1 MAKRKRTGDPD
12 EDVVTMSTLRE
23 LLDNQKKELTGLME
37 VQERNFRSFMETVMV
52 TTNRRLDDLIREVQ
66 DVKGSLQYSQ
76 GETGGA
82 GTRCKEEQEQRI
94 AKIESQVAKLRTES
108 NIWQLFVKEIDGK
121 TTSLRIHKDA
131 AVDQLYRRIS
141 KGNKIPPEQMRI
153 IYLAKTFKE
162 LEYSGDKYLSDYDVE
177 DGSTLHVCLRLR
189 GG

>member
-1 MAKRKRTGDPD
+1 MAKRKRAGDAD

-76 GETGGA
+76 GEIGGA
-82 GTRCKEEQEQRI
+82 GTRCREEQEQRI
-94 AKIESQVAKLRTES
+94 AKIESQFAKLRAES
-108 NIWQLFVKEIDGK
+108 NILHLYVKGITGK
-121 TTSLRIHKDA
+121 TTVLRIHKDA
-131 AVDQLYRRIS
+131 TVDKLFRKIS
-141 KGNKIPPEQMRI
+141 KGNRIPPEDLRI
-153 IYLAKTFKE
+153 LYTTKQ
-162 LEYSGDKYLSDYDVE
+162 LEYGGDKYLSDYDVK
-177 DGSTLHVCLRLR
+177 DGSTLFVCLRLR